1 MNNRPITD
9 YIPQRPPMVMI
20 DQINSCEG
28 KNIETS
34 FEVKSD
40 NQFLFDQR
48 LSESGMLE
56 NIAQTAAAKVGYE
69 CLKKN
74 IPVPLGFIGAISKVE
89 IADYATVGQTITTQ
103 VEVTREVLNVTIVNG
118 TCLLNGRILAQCEMK
133 IILDTTP

>member
-1 MNNRPITD
+1 MNHRPITD
-9 YIPQRPPMVMI
+9 YIPQRTPMVMI
-20 DQINSCEG
+20 DRINSCET

-40 NQFLFDQR
+40 NQFLLGER

-69 CLKKN
+69 CLEKN
-74 IPVPLGFIGAISKVE
+74 VPVPLGFIGAISKVE

-118 TCLLNGRILAQCEMK
+118 TCLLDGRVLAQCEMK
-133 IILDTTP
+133 IILDQ